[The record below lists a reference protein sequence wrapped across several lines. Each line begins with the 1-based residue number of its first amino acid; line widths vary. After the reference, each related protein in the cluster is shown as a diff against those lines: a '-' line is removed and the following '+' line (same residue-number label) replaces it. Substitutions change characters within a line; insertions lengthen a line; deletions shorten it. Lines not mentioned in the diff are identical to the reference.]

1 MSIKFKIPLSVQIVA
16 GVLFG
21 LAAGVFLPD
30 YSASGAFL
38 GDLFLRLLRMLIIP
52 LIFSSIVMGVVSTAN
67 ASSFGRLGLKTFSW
81 YLTTSLLAILTG
93 QLLVNVL
100 RPGVGANLPLE
111 AAPEGIESGF
121 SLADVIMNMVPENI
135 VRSMAEGQVLPVI
148 FFALLTGYFLGRLPE
163 KTGGPLIRVTD
174 GLYHL
179 MMHVTGFV
187 IMLAPVGI
195 FGLIYRTVA
204 DTGLG
209 VFANLAMYFLTVL
222 GGLMIHFFVTL
233 PLLLFLLTRKNPF
246 VFMRQMITPLIT
258 AFSTSSSSA
267 TLPLTIRT
275 IEEEVGVSNRVAG
288 FVLPLGATVNMD
300 GTALYEC
307 AAVIFIAQVYGID
320 LSMYQQVVVVVT
332 ALLVSIGA
340 AGIPMAGLVMMTI
353 ILRAVHLPLE
363 GVGLIIA
370 VDRFLDMFRTA
381 TNVFSDSTG
390 TYVINHTELPSGA
403 LFQAADSEEK

>member
-1 MSIKFKIPLSVQIVA
+1 MSFKLKIPLSVQIIVGVA
-16 GVLFG
+16 LG
-21 LAAGVFLPD
+21 LIAGILLPGF
-30 YSASGAFL
+30 STFGAFI

-52 LIFSSIVMGVVSTAN
+52 LIFSSIVMGVVSTSS
-67 ASSFGRLGLKTFSW
+67 ASSFGRLGLKTLSW

-93 QLLVNVL
+93 QLLVNL
-100 RPGVGANLPLE
+100 FRPGVGANLPLD
-111 AAPEGIESGF
+111 AAPQGIESTF
-121 SLADVIMNMVPENI
+121 SLADVIMKIVPENI
-135 VRSMAEGQVLPVI
+135 LRSMADGQVLPVI
-148 FFALLTGYFLGRLPE
+148 FFALLAGYFLGRLPE

-179 MMHVTGFV
+179 MMNITGFV
-187 IMLAPVGI
+187 IMLAPIGI

-204 DTGLG
+204 ETGLG
-209 VFANLAMYFLTVL
+209 VFSNLALYFLTVL
-222 GGLMIHFFVTL
+222 AGLLIHFFITL
-233 PLLLFLLTRKNPF
+233 PLLLFLLTRKNPY
-246 VFMRQMITPLIT
+246 VFMRQMMTPLIT

-320 LSMYQQVVVVVT
+320 LSMYQQIVVVVT

-353 ILRAVHLPLE
+353 ILRAVNLPLE

-390 TYVINHTELPSGA
+390 TYVINHTELASGA
-403 LFQAADSEEK
+403 LFQAADSEEG

>member
-1 MSIKFKIPLSVQIVA
+1 MSFKFKIPLSIQIILGVVLGLIA
-16 GVLFG
+16 GVLIPGYSGFG
-21 LAAGVFLPD
+21 SFV
-30 YSASGAFL
+30 
-38 GDLFLRLLRMLIIP
+38 GDLFLRLLKMLIIP
-52 LIFSSIVMGVVSTAN
+52 LIFSSIVMGVVSTSS
-67 ASSFGRLGLKTFSW
+67 ASSFGRLGLKTLSW

-93 QLLVNVL
+93 QFMVNL
-100 RPGVGANLPLE
+100 FRPGVGANLPLD
-111 AAPEGIESGF
+111 ASPQGIESTF
-121 SLADVIMNMVPENI
+121 SLADVVMKIVPDNI
-135 VRSMAEGQVLPVI
+135 IRSMADGQVLPVI

-179 MMHVTGFV
+179 MMNVTGFV

-204 DTGLG
+204 ETGLS
-209 VFANLAMYFLTVL
+209 VFSNLALYFLTVL
-222 GGLMIHFFVTL
+222 AGLLIHFFVTL
-233 PLLLFLLTRKNPF
+233 PLLLFLLTRKNPY
-246 VFMRQMITPLIT
+246 VFMRQMLTPLIT

-275 IEEEVGVSNRVAG
+275 IEEEAGVSNRVAG

-320 LSMYQQVVVVVT
+320 LSLYQQVVVVVT

-353 ILRAVHLPLE
+353 ILRAVNLPLE

-381 TNVFSDSTG
+381 TNVLSDSTG
-390 TYVINHTELPSGA
+390 TYVINHTESASGA
-403 LFQAADSEEK
+403 LFQAGDSEEG